1 MSIASKI
8 NQEQQKTMETNQVL
22 NQSDYEHYQINQMV
36 ASFIEKNHDLQN
48 LTSHGQEIA
57 ERRLLEAILRKTLKE
72 LSDIKFAIDQAAIVA
87 ITDQRGIIQYVNDKV
102 YEISQYSREEL
113 IGKSHRLLN
122 SKYHPP
128 KFFRNL
134 WSTISSGHVW
144 RGEIKNKAK
153 DGSYYWVNTTIV
165 PFLNDLGQPYQYL
178 AIRFDI
184 TERKRVE
191 EALQESQKCNHSLLH
206 AIPDLM
212 LRLNSKGVFLDFYPS
227 KDDENAPKAS
237 EVLGKTIEEIFP
249 QDLAIWA
256 RHYLKLTLSTDKVQ
270 AGEYSTIINHNLYHY
285 EARYVKSGKDE
296 VLAIIRDITER
307 KQGEIALRESEKRE
321 RERALQLE
329 KALKE
334 LQKTQ
339 AQLVQAEK
347 MSGLGQMVA
356 GIAHEINNPISFI
369 YGNLLHTNNY
379 IRELLHLLHLYRQ
392 NYQDPIPEIQ
402 DFAEECEADFLME
415 DLPKIVDSM
424 NIGANRIRELVLSLR
439 NFSRLDEAEMKKVDI
454 HSGIDSTLLI
464 LQHRLKATEKR
475 PDITLVKDYGNL
487 PKIECYASQ
496 LNQVFMNIIAN
507 AIDAFE
513 EQKEPGIITIKT
525 EISQKSETG
534 VNQDFVKISLSDNG
548 HGISE
553 SVQNRIFDPFFTTKP
568 VGKGTG
574 LGLSISHQIVV
585 EKHRGELRCISN
597 QNEGTLFEIL
607 IPVKAGN

>member
-1 MSIASKI
+1 MK
-8 NQEQQKTMETNQVL
+8 TNQVI
-22 NQSDYEHYQINQMV
+22 NQSDREHYQIEQIV
-36 ASFIEKNHDLQN
+36 ASFIEKSNTLQN
-48 LTSHGQEIA
+48 LTSHRKEIA
-57 ERRLLEAILRKTLKE
+57 DRRLLETILQKTLKE
-72 LSDIKFAIDQAAIVA
+72 LSDIKFALDQAAIVA
-87 ITDQRGIIQYVNDKV
+87 ITDHRGIIQYVNDKV

-113 IGKSHRLLN
+113 IGKNHRLLN
-122 SKYHPP
+122 SGHHPP
-128 KFFRNL
+128 KFFRDL

-191 EALQESQKCNHSLLH
+191 EALQESQKRNQSLLN

-212 LRLNSKGVFLDFYPS
+212 LRLDSKGDVLDFYPS
-227 KDDENAPKAS
+227 KDDENAPEPS
-237 EVLGKTIEEIFP
+237 ELLGKTIEEIFP
-249 QDLAIWA
+249 QDIAIWT

-270 AGEYSTIINHNLYHY
+270 AGEYSTIINNKLYYY
-285 EARYVKSGKDE
+285 EARYVKSGKNE

-307 KQGEIALRESEKRE
+307 KEGEIALQESEKRE

-339 AQLVQAEK
+339 TQLVQAEK

-369 YGNLLHTNNY
+369 YGNLLHANNY
-379 IRELLHLLHLYRQ
+379 IRDLVHLLNLYRE
-392 NYQDPIPEIQ
+392 NYQVPIPEIQ
-402 DFAEECEADFLME
+402 DFAEKCDADFLIE
-415 DLPKIVDSM
+415 DLPKMVDSM

-439 NFSRLDEAEMKKVDI
+439 NFSRLDESETKKVDI

-464 LQHRLKATEKR
+464 LQHRIKATEKR
-475 PDITLVKDYGNL
+475 PEITWIKEYGNL

-513 EQKEPGIITIKT
+513 EQEKPGIITIKT
-525 EISQKSETG
+525 EIFQKSETG
-534 VNQDFVKISLSDNG
+534 VNRDFVKISISDNG

-553 SVQNRIFDPFFTTKP
+553 SIQNRIFDPFFTTKP

-574 LGLSISHQIVV
+574 LGLSISHQIIV
-585 EKHRGELRCISN
+585 EKHQGELRCISN

-607 IPVKAGN
+607 IPLKAGN

>member
-1 MSIASKI
+1 MEVNQAI
-8 NQEQQKTMETNQVL
+8 NKSN
-22 NQSDYEHYQINQMV
+22 YEHYQIDKMV
-36 ASFIEKNHDLQN
+36 VSFMEKNHDLQKVM
-48 LTSHGQEIA
+48 SQGKVIA
-57 ERRLLEAILRKTLKE
+57 ERRLLEVMLRKTLKE

-87 ITDQRGIIQYVNDKV
+87 ITDQKGIIQYVNDKV
-102 YEISQYSREEL
+102 YEISKYSKEEL
-113 IGKSHRLLN
+113 IGKTHRVLN
-122 SKYHPP
+122 SKHHPP
-128 KFFRNL
+128 KFFKDL
-134 WSTISSGHVW
+134 WLTISSGSVW

-153 DGSYYWVNTTIV
+153 DGSYYWVDTTIV
-165 PFLNDLGQPYQYL
+165 PFLNNFGKPYQYL

-184 TERKRVE
+184 TERKRIE
-191 EALQESQKCNHSLLH
+191 EALQESQKHNQSLLN

-212 LRLNSKGVFLDFYPS
+212 LRLDSQGVFLDFYPS
-227 KDDENAPKAS
+227 KDDEN
-237 EVLGKTIEEIFP
+237 VLKGSDVVGKTIEEIFP
-249 QDLAIWA
+249 QDLAVWT

-270 AGEYSTIINHNLYHY
+270 AGEYSTIINHKLYYY

-339 AQLVQAEK
+339 IQLVQAEK

-369 YGNLLHTNNY
+369 YGNILHINEY
-379 IRELLHLLHLYRQ
+379 IRDLVHLLNLYRQ

-402 DFAEECEADFLME
+402 DFAEDCDADFLIE
-415 DLPKIVDSM
+415 DLPKIIDSM

-439 NFSRLDEAEMKKVDI
+439 NFSRLDESEMKKVDI

-475 PDITLVKDYGNL
+475 QDITLVKDYGNL
-487 PKIECYASQ
+487 PMIECSPSQ

-513 EQKEPGIITIKT
+513 EQEKPGIITIKT
-525 EISQKSETG
+525 EKVQKSDTG
-534 VNQDFVKISLSDNG
+534 VNQDFIKISLSDNG

-553 SVQNRIFDPFFTTKP
+553 SIQNRIFDPFFTTKP

-585 EKHRGELRCISN
+585 EKHQGELRCISN

>member
-1 MSIASKI
+1 
-8 NQEQQKTMETNQVL
+8 
-22 NQSDYEHYQINQMV
+22 
-36 ASFIEKNHDLQN
+36 
-48 LTSHGQEIA
+48 
-57 ERRLLEAILRKTLKE
+57 
-72 LSDIKFAIDQAAIVA
+72 
-87 ITDQRGIIQYVNDKV
+87 
-102 YEISQYSREEL
+102 
-113 IGKSHRLLN
+113 
-122 SKYHPP
+122 
-128 KFFRNL
+128 
-134 WSTISSGHVW
+134 
-144 RGEIKNKAK
+144 
-153 DGSYYWVNTTIV
+153 
-165 PFLNDLGQPYQYL
+165 
-178 AIRFDI
+178 
-184 TERKRVE
+184 
-191 EALQESQKCNHSLLH
+191 
-206 AIPDLM
+206 M
-212 LRLNSKGVFLDFYPS
+212 LRLDSKGVFLDFYPS

-270 AGEYSTIINHNLYHY
+270 AAEYSTIINYNFYHY

-369 YGNLLHTNNY
+369 YGNIIHTNNY
-379 IRELLHLLHLYRQ
+379 IRDLLHLLNLYRQ

-402 DFAEECEADFLME
+402 DFAEECEADFLIE
-415 DLPKIVDSM
+415 DLPKMVNSM

-439 NFSRLDEAEMKKVDI
+439 NFSRLDESEMKKVDI

-464 LQHRLKATEKR
+464 LQHRLKAIEKR
-475 PDITLVKDYGNL
+475 PEITLLKDYGNL
-487 PKIECYASQ
+487 PNIECYASQ

-507 AIDAFE
+507 AIDALE

-548 HGISE
+548 RGISE
-553 SVQNRIFDPFFTTKP
+553 SIQNRIFDPFFTTKP

-585 EKHRGELRCISN
+585 EKHRGELKCISN

>member
-1 MSIASKI
+1 
-8 NQEQQKTMETNQVL
+8 METNQVL
-22 NQSDYEHYQINQMV
+22 NQSDYENYQVNQMV

-48 LTSHGQEIA
+48 LTSHNQEIA

-128 KFFRNL
+128 KFFKDL
-134 WSTISSGHVW
+134 WSTISSGRVW

-153 DGSYYWVNTTIV
+153 DGSSYWVNTTIV

-212 LRLNSKGVFLDFYPS
+212 LRLDSKGVFLDFYPS

-270 AGEYSTIINHNLYHY
+270 AAEYSTIINYNLYHY

-369 YGNLLHTNNY
+369 YGNIIHTNNY
-379 IRELLHLLHLYRQ
+379 IRDLLHLLNLYRQ

-402 DFAEECEADFLME
+402 DFAEECEADFLIE
-415 DLPKIVDSM
+415 DLPKMVESM

-439 NFSRLDEAEMKKVDI
+439 NFSRLDESEMKKVDI

-475 PDITLVKDYGNL
+475 PEITLLKDYGNL
-487 PKIECYASQ
+487 PNIECYASQ

-507 AIDAFE
+507 AIDALE

-525 EISQKSETG
+525 EISQKPETG

-548 HGISE
+548 RGISE
-553 SVQNRIFDPFFTTKP
+553 SVQNRIFDPFFTTKS

-585 EKHRGELRCISN
+585 EKHRGKLRCISN

>member
-1 MSIASKI
+1 
-8 NQEQQKTMETNQVL
+8 METNQVL
-22 NQSDYEHYQINQMV
+22 NQSDYENYQVNQMV

-48 LTSHGQEIA
+48 LTSHNQEIA

-128 KFFRNL
+128 KFFKDL
-134 WSTISSGHVW
+134 WSTISSGRVW

-212 LRLNSKGVFLDFYPS
+212 LRLDSKGVFLDFYPS

-270 AGEYSTIINHNLYHY
+270 AAEYSTIINYNLYHY

-369 YGNLLHTNNY
+369 YGNIIHTNNY
-379 IRELLHLLHLYRQ
+379 IRDLLHLLNLYRQ

-402 DFAEECEADFLME
+402 DFAEECEADFLIE
-415 DLPKIVDSM
+415 DLPKMVDSM

-439 NFSRLDEAEMKKVDI
+439 NFSRLDESEMKKVDI

-475 PDITLVKDYGNL
+475 PEITLLKDYGNL
-487 PKIECYASQ
+487 PNIECYASQ

-507 AIDAFE
+507 AIDALE

-548 HGISE
+548 RGISE
-553 SVQNRIFDPFFTTKP
+553 SVQNRIFDPFFTTKS

>member
-1 MSIASKI
+1 
-8 NQEQQKTMETNQVL
+8 
-22 NQSDYEHYQINQMV
+22 
-36 ASFIEKNHDLQN
+36 
-48 LTSHGQEIA
+48 
-57 ERRLLEAILRKTLKE
+57 
-72 LSDIKFAIDQAAIVA
+72 
-87 ITDQRGIIQYVNDKV
+87 
-102 YEISQYSREEL
+102 
-113 IGKSHRLLN
+113 
-122 SKYHPP
+122 
-128 KFFRNL
+128 
-134 WSTISSGHVW
+134 
-144 RGEIKNKAK
+144 
-153 DGSYYWVNTTIV
+153 
-165 PFLNDLGQPYQYL
+165 
-178 AIRFDI
+178 
-184 TERKRVE
+184 
-191 EALQESQKCNHSLLH
+191 
-206 AIPDLM
+206 
-212 LRLNSKGVFLDFYPS
+212 S

-270 AGEYSTIINHNLYHY
+270 AAEYSTIINYNFYHY

-369 YGNLLHTNNY
+369 YGNIIHTNNY
-379 IRELLHLLHLYRQ
+379 IRDLLHLLNLYRQ

-402 DFAEECEADFLME
+402 DFAEECEADFLIE
-415 DLPKIVDSM
+415 DLPKMVNSM

-439 NFSRLDEAEMKKVDI
+439 NFSRLDESEMKKVDI

-464 LQHRLKATEKR
+464 LQHRLKAIEKR
-475 PDITLVKDYGNL
+475 PEITLLKDYGNL
-487 PKIECYASQ
+487 PNIECYASQ

-507 AIDAFE
+507 AIDALE

-548 HGISE
+548 RGISE
-553 SVQNRIFDPFFTTKP
+553 SIQNRIFDPFFTTKP

-585 EKHRGELRCISN
+585 EKHRGELKCISN